1 MQVKQVFSA
10 HGRNGNTRL
19 GHFKFCACDDLETLE
34 WVPLAEPLPEMALE
48 ADEHIIERYRQ
59 TKLGRGLP
67 VDPDFACGGN
77 Q

>member
-19 GHFKFCACDDLETLE
+19 GQFKFCACDDLETLE
-34 WVPLAEPLPEMALE
+34 WVPLAEPLPEVAFE
-48 ADEHIIERYRQ
+48 ADEQIIEGYRQ
-59 TKLGRGLP
+59 TKFESGLP
-67 VDPDFACGGN
+67 VDADLACGGN